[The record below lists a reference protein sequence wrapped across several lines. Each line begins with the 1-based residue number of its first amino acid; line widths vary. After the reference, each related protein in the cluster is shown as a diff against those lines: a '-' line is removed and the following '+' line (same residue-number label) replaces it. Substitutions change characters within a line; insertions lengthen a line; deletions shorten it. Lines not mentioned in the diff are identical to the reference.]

1 MDFLRLQVNVV
12 FFKTQT
18 IFLLFFFC
26 SWLYNHFIPN
36 NMAIILYGAE
46 ETAIT
51 LRLLQPVLNTLVTIS
66 ENIILVLYVPY

>member
-1 MDFLRLQVNVV
+1 
-12 FFKTQT
+12 
-18 IFLLFFFC
+18 
-26 SWLYNHFIPN
+26 
-36 NMAIILYGAE
+36 MAIILYGAE